1 MNIKDRINK
10 LGGYFKEM
18 QITSLNDTHVIY
30 VVVRFPNGWIVDE
43 SVEEKFNVTVGNG
56 GSKNE
61 YYFCSEIEN
70 GEDHIFDA
78 VDYCIT
84 KMKDAIERAQL
95 LSQKTTELKDMFED
109 ETIPLSKL
117 KTLSFTFSDDDA
129 IKKII
134 VGKKKKAE
142 ESVTEDKEET
152 DE

>member
-1 MNIKDRINK
+1 MDIKDRINK

-18 QITSLNDTHVIY
+18 QITSLNNMHVIY

-43 SVEEKFNVTVGNG
+43 SVEEKFNVTVDNG

-61 YYFCSEIEN
+61 YYFCSDIEN

-78 VDYCIT
+78 IEYCIT
-84 KMKDAIERAQL
+84 KMKDAIERAQM
-95 LSQKTTELKDMFED
+95 LSEKTKELKDMFED

-117 KTLSFTFSDDDA
+117 KALSFTFSDDDT
-129 IKKII
+129 IKKMIG
-134 VGKKKKAE
+134 GKKKKAE
-142 ESVTEDKEET
+142 ESVTEEKEET